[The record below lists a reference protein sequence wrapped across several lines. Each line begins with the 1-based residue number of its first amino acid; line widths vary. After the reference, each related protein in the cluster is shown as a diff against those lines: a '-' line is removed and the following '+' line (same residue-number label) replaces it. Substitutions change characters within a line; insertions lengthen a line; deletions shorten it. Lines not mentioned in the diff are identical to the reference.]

1 MDNET
6 LDNRANGGSAGK
18 SPMDKTWAE
27 RVSEVSMWR
36 VFGFSLIRLWTFIL
50 FYSVL
55 PYLVTGEV
63 RSTLYQNQI
72 ISLFAF
78 VLGSGLIFSI
88 YKPRTYTIQSRAFI
102 WAGGIL
108 AAVGTAMC
116 GVSDVSTTQGML
128 ICTLSAVM
136 TGIGSSFLFV
146 LWVRMLFGKD
156 RSVLLIE
163 YSASMALALAC
174 GLVFLVIPQV
184 VSFALTIAA
193 PAASAVILAKLMS
206 QLQTKKHE
214 EKKGAGEGA
223 GAAVPQ
229 RKQENAGGF
238 LFVNPRKFSKST
250 KRLFA
255 KGLAASMIFGFLAGF
270 TDIVSG
276 YTAFGANDAHGVA
289 IYSVGILA
297 ALLMLVIGL
306 LSREPV
312 DLLHRVA
319 MLFMGVGF
327 VLLSLMESG
336 ITFYTALSL
345 AGYSTLIAFM
355 VLCCNIVYRSFGTGA
370 TQTIALC
377 IGVLYF
383 GEAVGLVCG
392 DALVGALESAINI
405 NLLSILCTI
414 VFLVTALVLFTE
426 GDLTHAGIGELDTEV
441 SPGGAKGLAG
451 GAPIVLQM
459 SACANCKAA
468 GGDSG
473 ASSGSGDGAGGAGA
487 GADPIAPIQH
497 AADVITERFGLSQ
510 RESEVL
516 LLLLQGRT
524 MARIQ
529 ETLFISAGTVSTHTR
544 HIYQKVGVPNR
555 QALLDLAFSDDLLA
569 DEG

>member
-1 MDNET
+1 MDNEM
-6 LDNRANGGSAGK
+6 LDNRANGGSASK

-36 VFGFSLIRLWTFIL
+36 VFGFSLIRLWTFVL

-55 PYLVTGEV
+55 PYLATGEV
-63 RSTLYQNQI
+63 RSTLYQNQT

-78 VLGSGLIFSI
+78 VLGAGLIFSI

-116 GVSDVSTTQGML
+116 GVADVSTTQGML
-128 ICTLSAVM
+128 ICALSAVM

-184 VSFALTIAA
+184 VSFVLTIAA
-193 PAASAVILAKLMS
+193 PVASAVILSKLMS
-206 QLQTKKHE
+206 RLQTKKHE

-223 GAAVPQ
+223 VAPE

-250 KRLFA
+250 KKLFA

-289 IYSVGILA
+289 IYLVGILA

-306 LSREPV
+306 LSKEPV

-336 ITFYTALSL
+336 VTFYTALSL

-355 VLCCNIVYRSFGTGA
+355 VLCCNIVYRSFVTGA

-377 IGVLYF
+377 IGILYF
-383 GEAVGLVCG
+383 GEAIGLVCG
-392 DALVGALESAINI
+392 DALVSALESSINI

-441 SPGGAKGLAG
+441 SPGGANGSAAD
-451 GAPIVLQM
+451 APIVLQM

-468 GGDSG
+468 GGAAGSDAGSG
-473 ASSGSGDGAGGAGA
+473 AD
-487 GADPIAPIQH
+487 ADPIAPIQH
-497 AADVITERFGLSQ
+497 VADVITERFGLSQ